1 MGFGASTIV
10 GNMMVDLVQTDVD
23 GIVDGIAGS
32 GTPKTLADIDALMYS
47 PSASAGVADL
57 LYSASAGYG
66 VADLLQYSG
75 SSAGYLLYN
84 MESYLSS
91 IQSDTGY
98 LSSIQSDT
106 SYLSSIQSDTSYL
119 SSIQSDTSYLYSS
132 SAGYGVADLMYDS
145 GAGASAASL
154 LASIKTAVETL
165 ANAVTSNRL
174 QVDDQ
179 H

>member
-106 SYLSSIQSDTSYL
+106 GYL